1 MGGQWLGIMD
11 LLGSLGRVSGG
22 GDSGVVALLGL
33 VGGMTGYQHHHGAGI
48 ARRDEG
54 IVGWRLYGDR
64 SRG

>member
-1 MGGQWLGIMD
+1 M
-11 LLGSLGRVSGG
+11 GG
-22 GDSGVVALLGL
+22 GDSGGVALLGL